1 MEETEEGNVKK
12 DEPKETHN
20 KPSEEASWWGSWGQG
35 WIDTV
40 KEKSAVTLEM
50 VKKDLNEFVDV
61 IQGDTSTAISETATK
76 LEENVDD
83 TKSTHDATTKVVK
96 KGMEGLSKLLHSVS
110 ELMAIDPDDSKD
122 EFITLTDDR
131 FSLQTYNRKQEKL
144 HIIQTDPGTYCN
156 EPEGLFRE
164 WLEVFNLDDHK
175 TKMSELLVQ
184 NPAVRAI
191 YTQLVPTAVSHTV
204 FWQRYFYRVFQLDAE
219 ERKREELL
227 ARANKETTKEDDTD
241 GGWGDDDD
249 DDDIEVLASPFV
261 PASAQA
267 ENTPDKVEAISN
279 EDPVN
284 SIQEPL
290 KDTDKESDNIEI
302 SIPLSEISDN
312 VDKNKELI
320 TETQNVPMDEPLGNA
335 IIRTDLPTSST
346 LESEIN
352 ELSSKTRDTHLNSQ
366 PIKIDDV
373 LAISFDTIRTDSE
386 LENKLNNTDP
396 HSETKITAEKNDSP
410 THSRVKQEFSETSS
424 VSSWISIDDDMKV
437 KKVKGEQEVKPE
449 SNGGSEGKS
458 SSSSSAVIVNKSEAD
473 DIDEDFDLELDD
485 DDVNEEELAKMV
497 EDIKNKSAA
506 GTLQDEDDDD
516 WENWE

>member
-1 MEETEEGNVKK
+1 M
-12 DEPKETHN
+12 
-20 KPSEEASWWGSWGQG
+20 
-35 WIDTV
+35 
-40 KEKSAVTLEM
+40 
-50 VKKDLNEFVDV
+50 
-61 IQGDTSTAISETATK
+61 
-76 LEENVDD
+76 
-83 TKSTHDATTKVVK
+83 
-96 KGMEGLSKLLHSVS
+96 
-110 ELMAIDPDDSKD
+110 
-122 EFITLTDDR
+122 
-131 FSLQTYNRKQEKL
+131 
-144 HIIQTDPGTYCN
+144 
-156 EPEGLFRE
+156 
-164 WLEVFNLDDHK
+164 
-175 TKMSELLVQ
+175 
-184 NPAVRAI
+184 
-191 YTQLVPTAVSHTV
+191 
-204 FWQRYFYRVFQLDAE
+204 
-219 ERKREELL
+219 
-227 ARANKETTKEDDTD
+227 
-241 GGWGDDDD
+241 
-249 DDDIEVLASPFV
+249 LASPFV

-335 IIRTDLPTSST
+335 IMRTDLPTPST

-449 SNGGSEGKS
+449 SNGGSGMQLLLLFLFF
-458 SSSSSAVIVNKSEAD
+458 
-473 DIDEDFDLELDD
+473 DI
-485 DDVNEEELAKMV
+485 
-497 EDIKNKSAA
+497 
-506 GTLQDEDDDD
+506 
-516 WENWE
+516 